1 MTGRIDARLAELGL
15 TLPDA
20 PAAAAIY
27 VPTVQTGALV
37 YVSGQVSKAPE
48 GLITGKLGATMDVAA
63 GQQAARACA
72 LNVIAQMKAACGG
85 DLDRVRRVVKL
96 NGFVNSAPD
105 FIEQHLV
112 INGASA
118 LIGEVFGEIGAHAR
132 SAIGNVSLPLGA
144 AVEVEAIFEIA

>member
-1 MTGRIDARLAELGL
+1 MTGRIDAKLAELGL

-20 PAAAAIY
+20 PAPAAKY
-27 VPTVQTGALV
+27 VPHVRTGSLV
-37 YVSGQVSKAPE
+37 YISGQVSKAPG
-48 GLITGKLGATMDVAA
+48 GLIAGKLGATMDVAA
-63 GQQAARACA
+63 GQEAARVCA
-72 LNVIAQMKAACGG
+72 LNLIAQMKAACGG

-112 INGASA
+112 INGASE
-118 LIGEVFGEIGAHAR
+118 LIGEVFGDAGAHAR
-132 SAIGNVSLPLGA
+132 SAVGSVSLPLGA